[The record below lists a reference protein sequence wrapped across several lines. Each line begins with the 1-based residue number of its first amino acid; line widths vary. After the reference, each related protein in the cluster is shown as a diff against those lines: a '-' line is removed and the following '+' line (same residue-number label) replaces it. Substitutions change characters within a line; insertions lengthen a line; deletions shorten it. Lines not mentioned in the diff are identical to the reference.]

1 MNRRG
6 LFAFFA
12 LTPVMA
18 VEAIAKPPEPP
29 KPKIEGAP
37 FDGQF
42 ALTLTANKKATESK
56 PTSGSHLVSNGLGN
70 YSFEINQPDPT
81 KAVKMAVGEDGNL
94 WLKSKDGEWKRVV
107 TET

>member
-18 VEAIAKPPEPP
+18 VEAIAKSPEPS

-37 FDGQF
+37 FDGQTV
-42 ALTLTANKKATESK
+42 LTLTAQDKPKPLENKAIIKGQPITIMKQTLDTKS
-56 PTSGSHLVSNGLGN
+56 VS
-70 YSFEINQPDPT
+70 
-81 KAVKMAVGEDGNL
+81 MAVGEDGDL
-94 WLKSKDGEWKRVV
+94 WLRSKDGEWKRVM
-107 TET
+107 TES